1 MANNDTKSTKV
12 RAQNFTQDEKMSL
25 VTIIQKFGEIIECKQ
40 THSTS
45 KGDKDKAWNSVHEE
59 YNVNADRLR
68 TLDMLKNCWNNLK
81 KKGGGIK
88 NFKSDRLMEKILKV
102 IGRQVEPPKNPYD
115 SDALFIVGDD
125 DDGLEDPIE
134 GNQAIHRYLR
144 DSGQLPDWSKM
155 SVKNLKK
162 PVKILKPNDTTGLK
176 QDIKKADFVDDKK
189 GIVDINEDTD
199 FVQLHE
205 FVVLKKVAENSA
217 PWKVTRITSLNYSA
231 VIETITNFLNFVWDE
246 SELQLEKRIDMQNQ
260 FRSSPNIL
268 DAPHD
273 GINFQHE
280 TVSCSEEN
288 KINIDIKRTK
298 LHKERLK
305 LKRLD
310 LKNDLLQL
318 QLEKKR
324 LKWEDLKN
332 NLERTTKGE

>member
-1 MANNDTKSTKV
+1 
-12 RAQNFTQDEKMSL
+12 MSL

-40 THSTS
+40 TNSIS
-45 KGDKDKAWNSVHEE
+45 KGDKDKAWNRVHEE

-81 KKGGGIK
+81 KKGKSYVATESSVNMKTGGGIK
-88 NFKSDRLMEKILKV
+88 NFKSDPLMEEILKV
-102 IGRQVEPPKNPYD
+102 IGRQVEPLKNPYD
-115 SDALFIVGDD
+115 SDPLFIEGDD

-162 PVKILKPNDTTGLK
+162 SVSSPLAEQMMKILKPDDTTGLK
-176 QDIKKADFVDDKK
+176 QEIKKADFVGDKK
-189 GIVDINEDTD
+189 GVVDINEDTD
-199 FVQLHE
+199 FVQPHE
-205 FVVLKKVAENSA
+205 FVVLKKVEENSL
-217 PWKVTRITSLNYSA
+217 PWK
-231 VIETITNFLNFVWDE
+231 DE
-246 SELQLEKRIDMQNQ
+246 SERQAELEKRIDMQNQ

-273 GINFQHE
+273 GINFQQE
-280 TVSCSEEN
+280 TESCSEEN
-288 KINIDIKRTK
+288 KINIEIKRTK
-298 LHKERLK
+298 LYKERLR
-305 LKRLD
+305 LKKLD

-324 LKWEDLKN
+324 LKLEDLKN